1 MSIVESARPS
11 HSTRIAR
18 FQAIAGTA
26 LLSAAIFAPAPKVAR
41 GDLTYTGTGDGV
53 GGNGQNWFNT
63 ANWWT
68 GTTTG
73 TLPEGYTLT
82 TANVD
87 APNTVMPSVGVLFD
101 PANQGLSATYVA
113 NLAVKLSSFYV
124 SRASGSFD
132 GSSGFSDKLTIESGT
147 LITSTTSLGSDG
159 PGIIVQKNG
168 AWVGNGGL
176 KIGGTNKSS
185 MGSGTYEYHGGNFT
199 MNNQTQVGS
208 ATQSAAD
215 PGSNSAAIGKFII
228 YNDGPDGALLV
239 SNGFSVST
247 NKSNGGSIGIVEF
260 HYSLDTHGVGLTRP
274 IQNTAFN
281 GSLSIVN
288 QDFTNIGP
296 GGIGFPM
303 NGASSRLNL
312 VLEAAPTIIGVAPQN
327 LGLFK
332 DANKIG
338 GNGSWP
344 KAFYTMDGGTGYSQ
358 GATISVA
365 YSGTMYSWTISYSG
379 LITFTN
385 ASTSAYV
392 SSGITAPTNG
402 NDVVLIGLGESLIP
416 EPGSMALLA
425 GAGSLILA
433 RRRGRGK
440 KA

>member
-1 MSIVESARPS
+1 
-11 HSTRIAR
+11 
-18 FQAIAGTA
+18 
-26 LLSAAIFAPAPKVAR
+26 VAR

-147 LITSTTSLGSDG
+147 LIVSTTSLGSDG

-168 AWVGNGGL
+168 AWIGNASL
-176 KIGGTNKSS
+176 KTGGTNKSS
-185 MGSGTYEYHGGNFT
+185 MGSGTYEYHGGVFT
-199 MNNQTQVGS
+199 QNNQVQLGS
-208 ATQSAAD
+208 AQNSND
-215 PGSNSAAIGKFII
+215 PGSNSACVGKFII

-239 SNGFSVST
+239 GNGFSIAT
-247 NKSNGGSIGIVEF
+247 NNASGGAIGIVEF
-260 HYSLDTHGVGLTRP
+260 HYDLNTHGVGLTRP
-274 IQNTAFN
+274 IQNTLFN
-281 GSLSIVN
+281 GSLSLKN
-288 QDFTNIGP
+288 QDFTNVLD
-296 GGIGFPM
+296 
-303 NGASSRLNL
+303 GASSRLNL
-312 VLEAAPTIIGVAPQN
+312 VLEAAPTIIGGAPQN

-332 DANKIG
+332 ETGKIG
-338 GNGSWP
+338 GNGTWP
-344 KAFYTMDGGTGYSQ
+344 KAFYSFTDPTVGYSQ
-358 GATISVA
+358 GATISASYNSQV
-365 YSGTMYSWTISYSG
+365 YSWTISYSG
-379 LITFTN
+379 LITFTDS
-385 ASTSAYV
+385 ATSAYT
-392 SSGITAPTNG
+392 SDGITDPGTG
-402 NDVVLIGLGESLIP
+402 NDVVLIGVKLP
-416 EPGSMALLA
+416 EPGSMALLG

-433 RRRGRGK
+433 RRRQKRQ
-440 KA
+440 A

>member
-26 LLSAAIFAPAPKVAR
+26 LLSAAIFAAAPKVAR

-274 IQNTAFN
+274 IQNTLFN
-281 GSLSIVN
+281 GSLSLKN
-288 QDFTNIGP
+288 QDFTNVLD
-296 GGIGFPM
+296 
-303 NGASSRLNL
+303 GASSRLNL
-312 VLEAAPTIIGVAPQN
+312 VLEAAPTIIGGAPQN

-332 DANKIG
+332 ETGKIG
-338 GNGSWP
+338 GNGTWP
-344 KAFYTMDGGTGYSQ
+344 KAFYSFTDPTVGYSQ
-358 GATISVA
+358 GATISASYNSQV
-365 YSGTMYSWTISYSG
+365 YSWTISYSG
-379 LITFTN
+379 LITFTDS
-385 ASTSAYV
+385 ATSAYT
-392 SSGITAPTNG
+392 SDGITDPGTG
-402 NDVVLIGLGESLIP
+402 NDVVLIGVKLP
-416 EPGSMALLA
+416 EPGSMALLG

-433 RRRGRGK
+433 RRRQKRQ
-440 KA
+440 A